1 MIWLL
6 ADLKV
11 DIASVNPIVSLEKE
25 TNLPLINQT
34 SIPSLVDRNPHF
46 LAFSSVFSNFL
57 HVLGIFGASTPPPPP
72 SGWGIDGF
80 GVPESLVRTTWRR
93 SECRAIDMGISMAL

>member
-11 DIASVNPIVSLEKE
+11 DITSVNPIVSLEKE
-25 TNLPLINQT
+25 TNIPLINQT
-34 SIPSLVDRNPHF
+34 SIPDLVDRNPHF
-46 LAFSSVFSNFL
+46 LACSSVFSNFP
-57 HVLGIFGASTPPPPP
+57 HVLGIFGASTAPPA
-72 SGWGIDGF
+72 SVRCIAGF
-80 GVPESLVRTTWRR
+80 GVPESLVWTTWRR